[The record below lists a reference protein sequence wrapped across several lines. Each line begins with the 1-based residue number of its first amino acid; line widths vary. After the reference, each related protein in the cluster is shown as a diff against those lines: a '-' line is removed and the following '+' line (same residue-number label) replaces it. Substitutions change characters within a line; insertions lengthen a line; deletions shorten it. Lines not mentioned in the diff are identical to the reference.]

1 MMQKTSRH
9 DKTLFATGRRRAESR
24 ERADIP
30 EMESFPNNNKLFCS
44 PILYWSNEECDWY
57 RIEHGLPDN
66 PFYDTVRGSGDCQC
80 NWGRFITYRMLQ
92 KHSPQLAAGNVAEV
106 DRISRKNH
114 GYGWDG
120 TPDGQMEM
128 FEDET
133 GEAELTTP
141 FLCQNCSRSK
151 VRAPSRIVEQRAL
164 QAGLF

>member
-1 MMQKTSRH
+1 
-9 DKTLFATGRRRAESR
+9 
-24 ERADIP
+24 
-30 EMESFPNNNKLFCS
+30 
-44 PILYWSNEECDWY
+44 
-57 RIEHGLPDN
+57 
-66 PFYDTVRGSGDCQC
+66 
-80 NWGRFITYRMLQ
+80 MLQ
-92 KHSPQLAAGNVAEV
+92 KHSPELAAGNVAEI
-106 DRISRKNH
+106 DRISRECH

-128 FEDET
+128 FEDEA